1 MRILTAA
8 GLAGVALAALVACNK
23 PAAAPGGATPS
34 PSAAPAASGPL
45 SVQAMPHR
53 KPGLWRN
60 AIAIEG
66 DEKAAVMSDVC
77 LDQAS
82 EAKQWERDQRTST
95 ASCPSRRFSRN
106 LDGSISFNITCEPGP
121 NSKTVTTGTVSDT
134 SYKAVIATTMGG
146 PSKPAGG
153 AHKMTLTSTWI
164 GPCAPGQKGG
174 DVIMANGKKVNL
186 NDATAKARGT
196 VH

>member
-1 MRILTAA
+1 MRILIAA
-8 GLAGVALAALVACNK
+8 GLAGTALAALVACNK
-23 PAAAPGGATPS
+23 PAAASGGATTG
-34 PSAAPAASGPL
+34 PSAATAASGPV
-45 SVQAMPHR
+45 SIQQMPHR

-60 AIAIEG
+60 TIAIEG
-66 DEKAAVMSDVC
+66 DNKAAAMSDVC

-82 EAKQWERDQRTST
+82 EAKQWARDQRTST
-95 ASCPSRRFSRN
+95 AKCPSRQFSRN

-121 NSKTVTTGTVSDT
+121 NSKTVTIGTVSDT
-134 SYKAVIATTMGG
+134 SYKAAITTTMGG

-153 AHKMTLTSTWI
+153 ARKMTLTSTWI

-174 DVIMANGKKVNL
+174 DVMMANGKKLNL
-186 NDATAKARGT
+186 NDATAKARGA